1 MSQELLQQLY
11 AKERDL
17 VYQLDAVRRTIS
29 ALTGSEPVREVT
41 PVVQIVSAPVVA
53 PVAEKVEVKKE
64 ITPVVTI
71 VKSSRHPK
79 KDVYDMIIEV
89 LKEENIPCSSSYVT
103 KRLEGLNL
111 NYQKLTIEL
120 YMRELEK
127 LSRIK
132 KTGKCT
138 WAHNGYLTPVPA
150 KQNIK
155 TIIDVIDYF
164 KLRKSVTRQE
174 LIKQFVKSGRFSEAM
189 MQSRLEKLIKDGTVK
204 RLEPGAYRLIEQYKS
219 SN

>member
-1 MSQELLQQLY
+1 MSQDLLQQLY
-11 AKERDL
+11 TKERDL
-17 VYQLDAVRRTIS
+17 VYQLDAVRRTIM
-29 ALTGSEPVREVT
+29 ALGGTETPTKEVVVPVQ
-41 PVVQIVSAPVVA
+41 VQSQPAAVI
-53 PVAEKVEVKKE
+53 EKVERPIRVSH
-64 ITPVVTI
+64 ISTI
-71 VKSSRHPK
+71 RERHPK

-89 LKEENIPCSSSYVT
+89 LKEANIPCSSAYVT

-111 NYQKLTIEL
+111 NYKKLTIEL

-127 LSRIK
+127 ANRIK

-138 WAHNGYLTPVPA
+138 WSHYEYLNLTPA
-150 KQNIK
+150 KQNVK

-174 LIKQFVKSGRFSEAM
+174 LIGMFVKSGRFSEAM

-204 RLEPGAYRLIEQYKS
+204 RLEPGAYRLAENYKS
-219 SN
+219 